1 LNRIEKV
8 KGRVL
13 GWLEKI
19 RYKEN
24 SWGLFRYNISAL
36 RPFSSESSGIAITIL
51 DQLDELKNIDEKKKK
66 QAAKTIQSWQD
77 EKTGLFIDPLV
88 KESDWVKGWGDHSWD
103 HIWKHNTGACET
115 ALRLL
120 GASPLYKRSEEV
132 WLRFEDVS
140 SARGYVLGLD
150 WSNPWRVGEHL
161 ATAIQAYADSRGLS
175 GAETDEVLDAAFS
188 TYEEKII
195 DKETGVPSLSFGA
208 PPFRAMAGAFKMLF
222 GYKACGRNYPY
233 AKEAIDSTLKLQRPD
248 GAFDEGGAC
257 INWDSVCVIKA
268 FSDEVNNSYR
278 FDDIKQAALKLEER
292 IHTVYAKP
300 DGAYSFCATK
310 CLEVHNSIKVS
321 EPKFESDCLG
331 TGMYLEVFRYLD
343 EWGV

>member
-1 LNRIEKV
+1 MNRIESV
-8 KGRVL
+8 KETIL

-19 RYKEN
+19 RHTEEG
-24 SWGLFRYNISAL
+24 WGLFKYNISAL
-36 RPFSSESSGIAITIL
+36 RPYSSESSGVAVTIL
-51 DQLDELKNIDEKKKK
+51 DQLDALKDIDDEKKR
-66 QAAKTIQSWQD
+66 QAVKTIQSWQD

-88 KESDWVKGWGDHSWD
+88 KESDWVEGWGNHSWD
-103 HIWKHNTGACET
+103 HIWKHNTGVSES
-115 ALRLL
+115 ALKLL

-132 WLRFEDVS
+132 WTRFEDAA

-161 ATAIQAYADSRGLS
+161 ATAIQAYVDSRGLS
-175 GAETDEVLDAAFS
+175 GAEVDDVLEAAFS
-188 TYEEKII
+188 TYEEKVL
-195 DKETGVPSLSFGA
+195 DRATGVPSLSFGC

-222 GYKACGRNYPY
+222 GYKACGRKYPY
-233 AKEAIDSTLKLQRPD
+233 TKEAIDSTLALQRPD

-257 INWDSVCVIKA
+257 INWDSLCVMKA
-268 FSDEVNNSYR
+268 FSDEIDNSYR
-278 FDDIKQAALKLEER
+278 FDDIKQAGLKLEQR
-292 IHTVYAKP
+292 IRTVYSKP

-321 EPKFESDCLG
+321 EPKPESDVLG

-343 EWGV
+343 EWGL